1 MTDGDVAPRRR
12 ASMQEVADSVGI
24 SLSSVSRVLSGH
36 PDVSPAMRRRVLA
49 AVREL
54 DYEPDFLAQSL
65 RRGATR
71 SVGFI
76 IGDISN
82 PLMADITAGAEQ
94 GLRQAD
100 YSMLLMN
107 SEGRPDLDASHV
119 RFLIARRVDGLI
131 LSLAT
136 EHDAQTSEQLTRT
149 DVPIVA
155 IDRDLDPATRAS
167 VVLSDHATGM
177 RDAVDY
183 LADLGHRR
191 IALISGSLE
200 IRPGRER
207 LEAVRGAMARRGI
220 GDGFVM
226 TGGTVDESR
235 VEGET
240 SRLLRSPEPPTAVIV
255 GGNQLLA
262 GCLRAIR
269 ARGLRI
275 GADLSVITC
284 DEGPL
289 VEFHDPPIASV
300 SRDNAGLGRT
310 AAQLLLER
318 LTGEQPRTVVLPTTF
333 IPRASCMPPV
343 GAN

>member
-1 MTDGDVAPRRR
+1 MLCATVGPRNGRV
-12 ASMQEVADSVGI
+12 E
-24 SLSSVSRVLSGH
+24 SRVLSGH

-71 SVGFI
+71 SVGFV

-94 GLRQAD
+94 ALRQAD

-119 RFLIARRVDGLI
+119 RFLLARRVDGLI

-136 EHDAQTSEQLTRT
+136 EHDAQTSEQLNRT

-155 IDRDLDPATRAS
+155 IDRDLDPETKAS
-167 VVLSDHATGM
+167 VVLSDHAAGM
-177 RDAVDY
+177 RAAVDH

-207 LEAVRGAMARRGI
+207 LDAARRTMTQRGI
-220 GDGFVM
+220 GDGFVV
-226 TGGTVDESR
+226 TGGTLDESR

-240 SRLLRSPEPPTAVIV
+240 SRLLTSPEPPTGLIV
-255 GGNQLLA
+255 AGNQLLV

-269 ARGLRI
+269 ARGIRI

-284 DEGPL
+284 DEVPL
-289 VEFHDPPIASV
+289 VEFHDPPIASI
-300 SRDNAGLGRT
+300 SRDNAALGRT

-318 LTGEQPRTVVLPTTF
+318 LSGEAPRRVVLPTNF
-333 IPRASCMPPV
+333 IRRASCMPPV
-343 GAN
+343 GAS